1 MKLYLATRGIHSA
14 SSPLGKDTNINKE
27 VPNPLSPSA
36 STSLVPLISE
46 TAPVNEV
53 SSPATVISP
62 IKATSSTSFQ
72 MLTMSRSRAFTVANL
87 DECST
92 DTNPPP
98 RKRAR
103 TESGSVIKGEDEWR
117 ELCKSAKSFY
127 CDDLPSL
134 DDAAM
139 LFGYSL
145 Q

>member
-1 MKLYLATRGIHSA
+1 
-14 SSPLGKDTNINKE
+14 
-27 VPNPLSPSA
+27 
-36 STSLVPLISE
+36 
-46 TAPVNEV
+46 
-53 SSPATVISP
+53 
-62 IKATSSTSFQ
+62 

-139 LFGYSL
+139 MFGYSL